1 MSTHKPTSRA
11 RSLKQRAA
19 WLANRKLVAEIKQIE
34 VETALMRKRYR
45 LEVAKVMIAVGGLS
59 ATVVTVL
66 NAILGP

>member
-1 MSTHKPTSRA
+1 MSAHKP
-11 RSLKQRAA
+11 KQREGSIERRAA
-19 WLANRKLVAEIKQIE
+19 RLANRKLKAEILQIE

-45 LEVAKVMIAVGGLS
+45 LDVAKVMIAVGGLS

>member
-1 MSTHKPTSRA
+1 MSTHKPTRRA
-11 RSLKQRAA
+11 RSVKKRATR
-19 WLANRKLVAEIKQIE
+19 LANRKLQAEIKQID